1 MSMDHLLPSFL
12 DEFGKIA
19 SSARSAGYMQTRT
32 GRRPIRAANL
42 LKKET
47 GFKAR
52 KEEKED
58 GVDEPDESEVEG
70 GQGMQEDPNATQ
82 G

>member
-1 MSMDHLLPSFL
+1 MGMDQLLPSFL
-12 DEFGKIA
+12 DEFSKIA
-19 SSARSAGYMQTRT
+19 ASTRAAGYMQARK
-32 GRRPIRAANL
+32 GRRPIRASTL

-47 GFKAR
+47 SFEDK

-58 GVDEPDESEVEG
+58 GVSEPEEKEVEG
-70 GQGMQEDPNATQ
+70 GLGMLEDPSAV

>member
-1 MSMDHLLPSFL
+1 MGMDQLLLSFL
-12 DEFGKIA
+12 DEFSKIA
-19 SSARSAGYMQTRT
+19 VSTRSAGYMQARI
-32 GRRPIRAANL
+32 GRRPIRAEKL

-47 GFKAR
+47 AFKAR

-58 GVDEPDESEVEG
+58 GINEPDESEREG
-70 GQGMQEDPNATQ
+70 GLGLLEDPSSV